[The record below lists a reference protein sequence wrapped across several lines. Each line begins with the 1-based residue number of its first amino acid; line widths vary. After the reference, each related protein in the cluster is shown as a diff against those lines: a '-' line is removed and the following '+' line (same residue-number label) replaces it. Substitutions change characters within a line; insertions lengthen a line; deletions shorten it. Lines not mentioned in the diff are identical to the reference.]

1 MEPTRLGT
9 RSASLGSLLMSI
21 RLWSRD
27 HPIGLQGLQVGV
39 AAVLS
44 PLVALAA
51 VSYLVYR
58 HRIHPDLAFIAYTLG
73 LTAALNALVL
83 SLWYGRRASLRLSRL
98 KAALGSIGRQVGRTM
113 PPDGSHEL
121 PALARAFSDVSRH
134 LGLSIATHAALSH
147 IDRTILGSLD
157 IDEITRSAVRCLRLV
172 TGAELVVV
180 VLNEIPS
187 PDSSLVYTSLCEDSD
202 RIGRTQIAAD
212 PDLLP
217 RIPAQPVLQWHGALP
232 IPATTAAQLESQPTS
247 ITFSLF
253 PIPGSR
259 QTRGFIVL
267 GRRRASGLTAE
278 QLDLIGDLIGRLRM
292 ACGTAERN
300 RKLKELA
307 HADPL
312 TGLPNREALLEFLA
326 RALADAA
333 DKKTR
338 VAVLFL
344 DLDRFKQVNDT
355 LGHSAGDVLLK
366 YAAERIRRNVRDR
379 DVVARQG
386 GDEFALVLGG
396 LASARDAGAVAR
408 QLIVALS
415 RRFEIEGKVVFV
427 GASVGIAVFPED
439 GAGPSDLLR
448 KADTAMYRAKAAG
461 RNRLAYFKEHMGV
474 EAQRRAALDGDLRH
488 ALKHGEFVLH
498 FQPLVELRTGRVAA
512 VEALVRWRH
521 PTQGLLA
528 PDVFVPFAEESGLID
543 PIGTWVLKEA
553 CLQHQRWRSEGVPIP
568 RVAVNVSIGQMRR
581 SHFVQTVQSAL
592 ALANM
597 PRHSLEIEVT
607 ESILLQGDKAAN
619 DAMAS
624 LSAAGVLFAID
635 DFGTGY
641 SSFSN
646 LTTVP
651 ARVLKLDRSF
661 IAGAAHGNER
671 GAVVTAMINMA
682 HALRKDVVAEGVET
696 EDQLALLG
704 SLGCDMVQG
713 FLLCKP
719 LPPDQIARFSREGLA
734 ARRLVPATSPT
745 DLTPDALHLDLAV
758 DKEEAERMTVAL
770 SSD

>member
-1 MEPTRLGT
+1 MNMRF
-9 RSASLGSLLMSI
+9 
-21 RLWSRD
+21 WSRG
-27 HPIGLQGLQVGV
+27 HPIGLQTLQAIV
-39 AAVLS
+39 AAALS
-44 PLVALAA
+44 PLIAWGAA
-51 VSYLVYR
+51 SYLIPR
-58 HRIHPDLAFIAYTLG
+58 HGPHGDLGLIGCTLG
-73 LTAALNALVL
+73 LTAALNVLVL
-83 SLWYGRRASLRLSRL
+83 SLWCGRRSTLELGRLS
-98 KAALGSIGRQVGRTM
+98 I
-113 PPDGSHEL
+113 E
-121 PALARAFSDVSRH
+121 
-134 LGLSIATHAALSH
+134 THAALSH

-172 TGAELVVV
+172 TGAEIVVV

-187 PDSSLVYTSLCEDSD
+187 PSSLLVYTSLPEDPD
-202 RIGRTQIAAD
+202 RIERAQIAAD
-212 PDLLP
+212 AHPFP
-217 RIPAQPVLQWHGALP
+217 RAPMQPVLQWHGALP
-232 IPATTAAQLESQPTS
+232 LPAAIVAQLPSQRAATGY
-247 ITFSLF
+247 SLF

-259 QTRGFIVL
+259 QTRGVIVL
-267 GRRRASGLTAE
+267 GLRPAGEFTTE
-278 QLDLIGDLIGRLRM
+278 QLDLVGDLIGRLRM
-292 ACGTAERN
+292 ACGTVERN

-307 HADPL
+307 HADAL
-312 TGLPNREALLEFLA
+312 TGLPNRHALLEFLA
-326 RALADAA
+326 HALTDAA

-355 LGHSAGDVLLK
+355 LGHAAGDVLLK
-366 YAAERIRRNVRDR
+366 YAAERIRRNVRDG

-386 GDEFALVLGG
+386 GDEFALVLSG

-439 GAGPSDLLR
+439 GADPSDLLR
-448 KADTAMYRAKAAG
+448 KADTAMYRAKAEG

-474 EAQRRAALDGDLRH
+474 EAQRRAALDGDLRQ
-488 ALKHGEFVLH
+488 ALKRSEFVLH

-512 VEALVRWRH
+512 VEALLRWRH
-521 PTQGLLA
+521 PKQGLLA

-553 CLQHQRWRSEGVPIP
+553 CLQHQRWRNEGVPIP

-581 SHFVQTVQSAL
+581 SHFVHNVESAL
-592 ALANM
+592 ALADM

-607 ESILLQGDKAAN
+607 ESILLQGDRAAN
-619 DAMAS
+619 DAMRS

-661 IAGAAHGNER
+661 IVGAARGNER
-671 GAVVTAMINMA
+671 GAIVNAMINMA

-719 LPPDQIARFSREGLA
+719 LPPDQIASFSREGSSCRGLVFVASGSNSTLDASDLDSA
-734 ARRLVPATSPT
+734 AHKDDPEWQTAPLST
-745 DLTPDALHLDLAV
+745 D
-758 DKEEAERMTVAL
+758 
-770 SSD
+770 

>member
-58 HRIHPDLAFIAYTLG
+58 YRVNPDLAFIAYTLG

-113 PPDGSHEL
+113 PPGGSHEA
-121 PALARAFSDVSRH
+121 PALARAFNDVSRH

-157 IDEITRSAVRCLRLV
+157 IDEITRSDVRCLRLV
-172 TGAELVVV
+172 TGAEVVVV

-187 PDSSLVYTSLCEDSD
+187 PDSLLVYTSLCEDSD

-232 IPATTAAQLESQPTS
+232 IPAITAAQLESQPTS

-259 QTRGFIVL
+259 QTRGFMVL
-267 GRRRASGLTAE
+267 GRRRPSGLTAE

-292 ACGTAERN
+292 ACGTVERN

-312 TGLPNREALLEFLA
+312 TGLPNRHALLEFLA

-333 DKKTR
+333 DQKTR

-355 LGHSAGDVLLK
+355 LGHTAGDVLLK
-366 YAAERIRRNVRDR
+366 YAAERIRRNVRDG

-408 QLIVALS
+408 QLIMALS

-439 GAGPSDLLR
+439 GADPSDLLR

-498 FQPLVELRTGRVAA
+498 FQPLVELRTGRVAG
-512 VEALVRWRH
+512 VEALLRWRH

-619 DAMAS
+619 DAMRN

-651 ARVLKLDRSF
+651 AGVLKLDRSF
-661 IAGAAHGNER
+661 IAGAARGNER
-671 GAVVTAMINMA
+671 GTVVTAMISMA

-713 FLLCKP
+713 FLVCKP

-734 ARRLVPATSPT
+734 ARSLVPVTSRT
-745 DLTPDALHLDLAV
+745 DLTPDALHLDWAV
-758 DKEEAERMTVAL
+758 HKEEAERMTVSL

>member
-1 MEPTRLGT
+1 
-9 RSASLGSLLMSI
+9 MSI

-83 SLWYGRRASLRLSRL
+83 SLWCRRRAALGLSRL

-333 DKKTR
+333 DKKTQ

-427 GASVGIAVFPED
+427 GASVGIAVFPE
-439 GAGPSDLLR
+439 
-448 KADTAMYRAKAAG
+448 
-461 RNRLAYFKEHMGV
+461 EGV

>member
-1 MEPTRLGT
+1 MR
-9 RSASLGSLLMSI
+9 I
-21 RLWSRD
+21 RLWGRD
-27 HPIGLQGLQVGV
+27 HPIGLQTLQVSV

-44 PLVALAA
+44 PLIALAA
-51 VSYLVYR
+51 VSCFVYR
-58 HRIHPDLAFIAYTLG
+58 RHIDPDLTFIWYTLG
-73 LTAALNALVL
+73 LTAALNVLIL
-83 SLWYGRRASLRLSRL
+83 SLWCVRHTTLGLSRL
-98 KAALGSIGRQVGRTM
+98 KAALGSIGRHGSRAVPT
-113 PPDGSHEL
+113 PDGGQEL
-121 PALARAFSDVSRH
+121 PVLTRAFNDVARH
-134 LGLSIATHAALSH
+134 LGLSIATHVALSH

-187 PDSSLVYTSLCEDSD
+187 PDSSLVYTSLSD
-202 RIGRTQIAAD
+202 DPGRISRTQMVAD
-212 PDLLP
+212 PDLL
-217 RIPAQPVLQWHGALP
+217 RHIPTQPVLQWHGALP
-232 IPATTAAQLESQPTS
+232 IAPTAAAQLDSQQTS
-247 ITFSLF
+247 AALF

-259 QTRGFIVL
+259 QPRGIIVL
-267 GRRRASGLTAE
+267 GLRRGAELTRE
-278 QLDLIGDLIGRLRM
+278 QLDLVGDLIGRLRM

-300 RKLKELA
+300 RRLKELA
-307 HADPL
+307 HADAL
-312 TGLPNREALLEFLA
+312 TGLPNRHALLEVLA

-333 DKKTR
+333 ETRTR

-344 DLDRFKQVNDT
+344 DLDRFKQVNDS
-355 LGHSAGDVLLK
+355 LGHAAGDVLLK
-366 YAAERIRRNVRDR
+366 YAAERIRRNVRDG

-439 GAGPSDLLR
+439 GADPSDLLR
-448 KADTAMYRAKAAG
+448 KADTAMYRAKAEG

-474 EAQRRAALDGDLRH
+474 EAQRRAALDGDLRQ
-488 ALKHGEFVLH
+488 ALKRGEFVLH
-498 FQPLVELRTGRVAA
+498 YQPLVEVRTGRVAA
-512 VEALVRWRH
+512 VEALLRWHH

-553 CLQHQRWRSEGVPIP
+553 CFQHQRWRSEGVPIP

-581 SHFVQTVQSAL
+581 SHFVRNVESVL
-592 ALANM
+592 ALAEM

-607 ESILLQGDKAAN
+607 ESILLQGDRAAN
-619 DAMAS
+619 DAMRS

-646 LTTVP
+646 LTSVP

-661 IAGAAHGNER
+661 IVDAAHGNER
-671 GAVVTAMINMA
+671 GAIVNAMINMA

-719 LPPDQIARFSREGLA
+719 LPADQIARFSREALA
-734 ARRLVPATSPT
+734 ARNRVLVMSGP
-745 DLTPDALHLDLAV
+745 DLTPEELHLG
-758 DKEEAERMTVAL
+758 
-770 SSD
+770 